1 MPDKKI
7 IWVTKSKNVY
17 TELKDSK
24 MPVVMYNSL
33 SGIYY
38 QLRAG
43 IVVYCTGSNDLFSR
57 LLGGAVHINL
67 WHGVG
72 GGKKIGFDADVYDTE
87 ISLKNKLLQDY
98 AFKKTYYLAT
108 SLEMKK
114 VFMSAFHVPSNHFIY
129 AGQPR
134 NDFFYDSRYIPTSYS
149 EDLFNGKKVV
159 LYLPT
164 HRKEGKKKL
173 NCSELFDLR
182 RLNSLCE
189 KYECLFVIKKHFY
202 HSKEVEKLEDYSNI
216 LDLTNNLDI
225 DTNELLKRADILV
238 SDYSSV
244 TADFLLLDR
253 PIIYYCFDLQ
263 NYLSE
268 DRDVYWSYDS
278 ITPGPKVQDYDE
290 LQKTLVAALSGK
302 DEYRKD
308 RSRVLDMFYSPDS
321 RCKASPLIASQI
333 EKIMGELEC

>member
-1 MPDKKI
+1 M
-7 IWVTKSKNVY
+7 
-17 TELKDSK
+17 
-24 MPVVMYNSL
+24 
-33 SGIYY
+33 
-38 QLRAG
+38 
-43 IVVYCTGSNDLFSR
+43 
-57 LLGGAVHINL
+57 
-67 WHGVG
+67 
-72 GGKKIGFDADVYDTE
+72 
-87 ISLKNKLLQDY
+87 
-98 AFKKTYYLAT
+98 
-108 SLEMKK
+108 
-114 VFMSAFHVPSNHFIY
+114 
-129 AGQPR
+129 
-134 NDFFYDSRYIPTSYS
+134 
-149 EDLFNGKKVV
+149 
-159 LYLPT
+159 
-164 HRKEGKKKL
+164 
-173 NCSELFDLR
+173 
-182 RLNSLCE
+182 
-189 KYECLFVIKKHFY
+189 
-202 HSKEVEKLEDYSNI
+202 
-216 LDLTNNLDI
+216 DI